1 VGARLVAVGD
11 AELAVSDWG
20 SGESIVFLQTALVAD
35 ELVPL
40 ADQPALDGFRK
51 LLYYRRGYAGSRGV
65 EHSRSITSD
74 AEDARSLLTSMEIP
88 RAHIVGVSYSGAIGL
103 QLAAET
109 PEYVQSLVVSE
120 PPPLHTSLGPEF
132 RAANERL
139 LHIRHDRGVGAAL
152 EDFLTLL
159 LGSDWR
165 RQVEGRLPGAVAQIE
180 RDAATFFDGDI
191 PALLDWEFGPAEA
204 GRIEC
209 PVLYVGGTDSGP
221 WFAEVREPVLGWLP
235 HAEDVQIQGWP
246 FAGDHA
252 HAAACARCG
261 GLPCT
266 PPDHDWFEPLNPA
279 VTPCP
284 SAERPGVRS

>member
-1 VGARLVAVGD
+1 MEARSHVGARLVAVGD

-20 SGESIVFLQTALVAD
+20 SGEPIVFLQTALVAD
-35 ELVPL
+35 ELLPL

-51 LLYYRRGYAGSRGV
+51 LLYYRRGYAGSRRV
-65 EHSRSITSD
+65 EHSRSITRD
-74 AEDARSLLTSMEIP
+74 ADDARSLLTSMEIP

-109 PEYVQSLVVSE
+109 PAYVHSLVVSE

-139 LHIRHDRGVGAAL
+139 LHIRHDRGVAAAL

-159 LGSDWR
+159 FGSDWR
-165 RQVEGRLPGAVAQIE
+165 RQAEGRLPGAVAQIE
-180 RDAATFFDGDI
+180 RDAASFFDGDI

-204 GRIEC
+204 DRIEC

-221 WFAEVREPVLGWLP
+221 WFAEVRELVLGWLP
-235 HAEDVQIQGWP
+235 HAEDVQIQG
-246 FAGDHA
+246 AGHSLEITHTPQLA
-252 HAAACARCG
+252 HAVAAFLARHPITTG
-261 GLPCT
+261 
-266 PPDHDWFEPLNPA
+266 
-279 VTPCP
+279 
-284 SAERPGVRS
+284 SSR

>member
-1 VGARLVAVGD
+1 L
-11 AELAVSDWG
+11 EVSDWG
-20 SGESIVFLQTALVAD
+20 SGDPIVFLQTALIAD

-40 ADQPALDGFRK
+40 ANQPALGDGFRK
-51 LLYYRRGYAGSRGV
+51 LLYHRRGYAGSRGV
-65 EHSRSITSD
+65 EHSGSITSD
-74 AEDARSLLTSMEIP
+74 ADDARLLLTSMEIP

-139 LHIRHDRGVGAAL
+139 LHLRHDRGVAAAL

-159 LGSDWR
+159 FGSDWR
-165 RQVEGRLPGAVAQIE
+165 RQVEGRLPGAVAQVE
-180 RDAATFFDGDI
+180 RDAASFFDGDI

-204 GRIEC
+204 GRIAC

-221 WFAEVREPVLGWLP
+221 WFAEVRELVLGWLP
-235 HAEDVQIQGWP
+235 HAEDVQIQG
-246 FAGDHA
+246 AGHSLEITHTPQLA
-252 HAAACARCG
+252 HAVAAFLARHPITTG
-261 GLPCT
+261 
-266 PPDHDWFEPLNPA
+266 
-279 VTPCP
+279 
-284 SAERPGVRS
+284 SSR